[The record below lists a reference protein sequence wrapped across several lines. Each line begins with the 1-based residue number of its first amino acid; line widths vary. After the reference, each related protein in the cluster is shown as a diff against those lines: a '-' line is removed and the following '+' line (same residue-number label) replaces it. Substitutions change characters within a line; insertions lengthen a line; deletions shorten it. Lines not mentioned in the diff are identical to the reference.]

1 MKILL
6 ATSECDPFAKVGGL
20 GDVIPALATELKKLG
35 HDIRIVLPKYGSIN
49 LTTNFKT
56 VGGPL
61 YVNMGYGLEFAKVLE
76 TQLNGVNIYF
86 IEFNRYFARNGI
98 YGEFGNGYD
107 DNWER
112 FAFFNR
118 AVLDLC
124 EHIQWSPDVI
134 HCNDWPT
141 GIIPALLTSNNVPST
156 VKNSSSVYTIHNM
169 AHHGYAHKELI
180 KFIGLPEH
188 YYHPFATEALSA
200 VNFMKCALQFSKKI
214 TTVSPRYSEEI
225 KTKDQGYGLDDV
237 LRYRAADLIGIL
249 NGIDTNIWNPQTDKF
264 ITKNFS
270 VESMSGKQ
278 VCKLALQKELNLP
291 IDEKIPIFGVI
302 SRLYEQKGLDYLCHI
317 IGDIVNLMNVQF
329 IILGSG
335 EMWLEGEFSK
345 LSQKYPNKIA
355 VKIGYDNRLSHMIE
369 AGSDFFV
376 MPSRYEPCGLN
387 QMYSMRYGTLPI
399 AHYTGGLA
407 DTVEN
412 YDEKTGEGTGF
423 VFYDMKREALYNT
436 LGWACS
442 TFYNKKN
449 DIKKMQKRA
458 MQKDFS
464 WRKSAKLYVD
474 VYKAAINCR

>member
-141 GIIPALLTSNNVPST
+141 GIIPA
-156 VKNSSSVYTIHNM
+156 
-169 AHHGYAHKELI
+169 
-180 KFIGLPEH
+180 
-188 YYHPFATEALSA
+188 
-200 VNFMKCALQFSKKI
+200 
-214 TTVSPRYSEEI
+214 
-225 KTKDQGYGLDDV
+225 
-237 LRYRAADLIGIL
+237 
-249 NGIDTNIWNPQTDKF
+249 
-264 ITKNFS
+264 
-270 VESMSGKQ
+270 
-278 VCKLALQKELNLP
+278 
-291 IDEKIPIFGVI
+291 
-302 SRLYEQKGLDYLCHI
+302 HI
-317 IGDIVNLMNVQF
+317 Q
-329 IILGSG
+329 
-335 EMWLEGEFSK
+335 
-345 LSQKYPNKIA
+345 
-355 VKIGYDNRLSHMIE
+355 
-369 AGSDFFV
+369 
-376 MPSRYEPCGLN
+376 
-387 QMYSMRYGTLPI
+387 
-399 AHYTGGLA
+399 
-407 DTVEN
+407 
-412 YDEKTGEGTGF
+412 
-423 VFYDMKREALYNT
+423 
-436 LGWACS
+436 
-442 TFYNKKN
+442 
-449 DIKKMQKRA
+449 
-458 MQKDFS
+458 
-464 WRKSAKLYVD
+464 
-474 VYKAAINCR
+474 